1 MRLKF
6 NNINISLMKKHIM
19 FAAVASVALASCTK
33 NEVKPVEIDQEITY
47 QTITTKAEASSF
59 ASDRHFTSYAYMLP
73 YGQTWDSNY
82 SSGSA
87 YIAAAD
93 ISYHKTA
100 PNYEWKADKTY
111 YWPKQGSLT
120 FFAWSTYTTTT
131 ASLSGAAVTCTKDKG
146 IQVDK
151 FDIEQN
157 KNVDFLV
164 AEVAK
169 DKKANETQHQDGE
182 GNTWAKGVP
191 TVFKHALSK
200 LVFKVVTV
208 KGRKE
213 YNYTNDQVTFTVK
226 SIKLKGVN
234 NNLAYSQD
242 WQSGSAAS
250 LHTWTNPNPIVEIA
264 EVPVFTGT
272 YVATNTATALTPAT
286 GDYSIVI
293 PQSFDDDDVLEII
306 YEIKTEFISG
316 SPVTETVT
324 INDKKLSEVYTANW
338 EPGKEYTLT
347 IKLGIDEVLWDPTL
361 EDWAVGTTVD
371 VTI

>member
-1 MRLKF
+1 
-6 NNINISLMKKHIM
+6 MKKYLL
-19 FAAVASVALASCTK
+19 FATAVCAALAACTK

-73 YGQTWDSNY
+73 YGKTWDADY
-82 SSGSA
+82 ASGSE
-87 YIAAAD
+87 YIADAD
-93 ISYHKTA
+93 IYYHNTDSK
-100 PNYEWKADKTY
+100 YEWKADKTY

-120 FFAWSTYTTTT
+120 FFAWSTYTTSK
-131 ASLSGAAVTCTKDKG
+131 ASLNEATVSCTQAKG
-146 IQVDK
+146 IQVDA
-151 FDIEQN
+151 FDITKN

-169 DKKANETQHQDGE
+169 GKKANETQHEDGLSH
-182 GNTWAKGVP
+182 TWAKGVP

-208 KGRKE
+208 KNREPYDYSG
-213 YNYTNDQVTFTVK
+213 DAVTFTVK
-226 SIKLKGVN
+226 SIKLRGVN
-234 NNLAYSQD
+234 NKLAYSQD
-242 WQSGSAAS
+242 WQTAS
-250 LHTWTNPNPIVEIA
+250 TASKHTWTDPDPAVEI
-264 EVPVFTGT
+264 EVPVFTGSQ
-272 YVATNTATALTPAT
+272 VASNTETELSLGS

-293 PQSFDDDDVLEII
+293 PQSFDADDVLEII

-324 INDKKLSEVYTANW
+324 INDKKLSEVYTAKW

-347 IKLGIDEVLWDPTL
+347 IKLGIDEVLWDPDIQPW
-361 EDWAVGTTVD
+361 ENGTGN

>member
-1 MRLKF
+1 
-6 NNINISLMKKHIM
+6 MKKYLL
-19 FAAVASVALASCTK
+19 FATAACAALAACTK
-33 NEVKPVEIDQEITY
+33 NEVKPVEMDQEITY
-47 QTITTKAEASSF
+47 QTINTKAASSF

-73 YGQTWDSNY
+73 SGNTWDSKF
-82 SSGSA
+82 SEGSA
-87 YIAAAD
+87 YIADAD
-93 ISYHKTA
+93 IYYHTT

-120 FFAWSTYTTTT
+120 FFAWSTYTTSK
-131 ASLSGAAVTCTKDKG
+131 ASLTGATVSCTQAKG
-146 IQVDK
+146 IQVNA
-151 FDIEQN
+151 FDITQN

-169 DKKANETQHQDGE
+169 DKKANETQHEDGSSH
-182 GNTWAKGVP
+182 TWAKGVP

-208 KGRKE
+208 KGGKP
-213 YNYTNDQVTFTVK
+213 YSYTSDNVTFTVK

-242 WQSGSAAS
+242 WQSGNTAS
-250 LHTWTNPNPIVEIA
+250 KHTWTDPNPIVEIA

-293 PQSFDDDDVLEII
+293 PQSFDTDDVLEIK

-316 SPVTETVT
+316 KPVTETVT
-324 INDKKLSEVYTANW
+324 INDKRLSEIYTAKW
-338 EPGKEYTLT
+338 EPGMEYTLT

-361 EDWAVGTTVD
+361 VDWAVGTTVD

>member
-1 MRLKF
+1 
-6 NNINISLMKKHIM
+6 M

-87 YIAAAD
+87 YIADAD
-93 ISYHKTA
+93 ISYHTT
-100 PNYEWKADKTY
+100 PYEWKAEKTY

-120 FFAWSTYTTTT
+120 FFAWSTYTTSK
-131 ASLSGAAVTCTKDKG
+131 ASLTDATVGCTQAKG
-146 IQVDK
+146 IQVNA
-151 FDIEQN
+151 FDITKN

-169 DKKANETQHQDGE
+169 DKKANETQHQDGSSH
-182 GNTWAKGVP
+182 TWAKGVP

-208 KGRKE
+208 KNGE
-213 YNYTNDQVTFTVK
+213 PYDYSDDAVTFTVK

-242 WQSGSAAS
+242 WQSGNTAS
-250 LHTWTNPNPIVEIA
+250 KHTWTDPTPAVEID
-264 EVPVFTGT
+264 VPVFTGE

-286 GDYSIVI
+286 GNYSIVI
-293 PQSFDDDDVLEII
+293 PQSFDSDDVLEII

-316 SPVTETVT
+316 KPVTETVT
-324 INDKKLSEVYTANW
+324 INDKRLSEIYTAKW
-338 EPGKEYTLT
+338 EPGMEYTLT

-361 EDWAVGTTVD
+361 VDWAVGTTVD

>member
-1 MRLKF
+1 
-6 NNINISLMKKHIM
+6 MKKYLL
-19 FAAVASVALASCTK
+19 FATAACAALAACTK
-33 NEVKPVEIDQEITY
+33 NEVKPVELDQEITY
-47 QTITTKAEASSF
+47 QTINTKAASSF

-87 YIAAAD
+87 YIADAD
-93 ISYHKTA
+93 ISYHTT
-100 PNYEWKADKTY
+100 PYEWKAEKTY

-120 FFAWSTYTTTT
+120 FFAWSTYTASK
-131 ASLSGAAVTCTKDKG
+131 ASLTDAIVGCTQAKG
-146 IQVDK
+146 IQVDA
-151 FDIEQN
+151 FDITKN

-169 DKKANETQHQDGE
+169 DKKANETQHEDGE

-208 KGRKE
+208 KD
-213 YNYTNDQVTFTVK
+213 YTNDKVTFTVK

-293 PQSFDDDDVLEII
+293 PQSFDANDVLEII

-324 INDKKLSEVYTANW
+324 INDKKLSEVYTAKW

-361 EDWAVGTTVD
+361 EDWTVGATVD

>member
-1 MRLKF
+1 
-6 NNINISLMKKHIM
+6 MKKYLL
-19 FAAVASVALASCTK
+19 FATAACAALAACTK

-47 QTITTKAEASSF
+47 QTIDTKAASSF

-73 YGQTWDSNY
+73 SGKTWDTEY
-82 SSGSA
+82 ASGSK
-87 YIAAAD
+87 YISDAD
-93 ISYHKTA
+93 IYYHNTDSK
-100 PNYEWKADKTY
+100 YEWKADKTY

-120 FFAWSTYTTTT
+120 FFAWSTYTTSK
-131 ASLSGAAVTCTKDKG
+131 ASLNEATVSCTQAKG
-146 IQVDK
+146 IQVDA
-151 FDIEQN
+151 FDITKN

-169 DKKANETQHQDGE
+169 GKKANETQHEDGLSH
-182 GNTWAKGVP
+182 TWAKGVP

-208 KGRKE
+208 KGGTP
-213 YNYTNDQVTFTVK
+213 YSYTSDNVTFTVK

-242 WQSGSAAS
+242 WQTAS
-250 LHTWTNPNPIVEIA
+250 TASKHTWKDPDPAVEID
-264 EVPVFTGT
+264 VPVFTGE
-272 YVATNTATALTPAT
+272 YIASNSATALTPT
-286 GDYSIVI
+286 EGDYSIVI
-293 PQSFDDDDVLEII
+293 PQSFDANDVLEII

-316 SPVTETVT
+316 HPVTETVT
-324 INDKKLSEVYTANW
+324 INDKKLSEVYTAKW

-347 IKLGIDEVLWDPTL
+347 IKLGIDEVLWAPTV
-361 EDWAVGTTVD
+361 EDWATGTTAD

>member
-1 MRLKF
+1 
-6 NNINISLMKKHIM
+6 MKKYLL
-19 FAAVASVALASCTK
+19 FATAVCAALAACTK

-47 QTITTKAEASSF
+47 QTITTKAASSF
-59 ASDRHFTSYAYMLP
+59 DSNRHFTSYAYMLP
-73 YGQTWDSNY
+73 SGQTWDSNY

-87 YIAAAD
+87 YIADAD
-93 ISYHKTA
+93 IYYHKT
-100 PNYEWKADKTY
+100 PNYEWKAEKTY

-120 FFAWSTYTTTT
+120 FFAWSTYTTSK
-131 ASLSGAAVTCTKDKG
+131 ASLNEAKVSCTQAKG
-146 IQVDK
+146 IQVDA
-151 FDIEQN
+151 FDITKN

-169 DKKANETQHQDGE
+169 DKKANETQHQDGS

-208 KGRKE
+208 KGKTE
-213 YNYTNDQVTFTVK
+213 YNYTNDKVTFTVK

-293 PQSFDDDDVLEII
+293 PQSFDADDVLEII

-324 INDKKLSEVYTANW
+324 INDKKLSEVYTAKW

-361 EDWAVGTTVD
+361 DDWAVGTTVD

>member
-1 MRLKF
+1 
-6 NNINISLMKKHIM
+6 MKKNLFI
-19 FAAVASVALASCTK
+19 AAAACVALAACTK
-33 NEVKPVEIDQEITY
+33 NEVKPVEMDQEITF
-47 QTITTKAEASSF
+47 QTINTKAEVSTF

-73 YGQTWDSNY
+73 SGQTWDSKY

-87 YIAAAD
+87 YIADAD
-93 ISYHKTA
+93 IYYHNTA
-100 PNYEWKADKTY
+100 PNYEWKAKKTY

-120 FFAWSTYTTTT
+120 FFAWSTYTTTK
-131 ASLSGAAVTCTKDKG
+131 ASLTGATVSCTQAKG

-169 DKKANETQHQDGE
+169 DKKANETQHEDGS
-182 GNTWAKGVP
+182 GNTWATGVP
-191 TVFKHALSK
+191 TIFKHALSK

-208 KGRKE
+208 KGGKP
-213 YNYTNDQVTFTVK
+213 YSYISDNVTFTVK

-242 WQSGSAAS
+242 WQSGNTAS
-250 LHTWTNPNPIVEIA
+250 KHTWTDPDPAVEIE
-264 EVPVFTGT
+264 EVPVFTGSQ
-272 YVATNTATALTPAT
+272 VASNTETELPLGS
-286 GDYSIVI
+286 GDYYIVI
-293 PQSFDDDDVLEII
+293 PQSFDSDDVLEII

-316 SPVTETVT
+316 KPVTETVT
-324 INDKKLSEVYTANW
+324 INDKRLSEIYTAKW
-338 EPGKEYTLT
+338 EPGMEYTLT

-361 EDWAVGTTVD
+361 VDWAVGTTVD

>member
-1 MRLKF
+1 
-6 NNINISLMKKHIM
+6 MKKYLL
-19 FAAVASVALASCTK
+19 FATAACAALAACTK

-47 QTITTKAEASSF
+47 QTITTKAASSF

-73 YGQTWDSNY
+73 SGQTWDSKS

-87 YIAAAD
+87 YISDAD
-93 ISYHKTA
+93 IYYHNTDSK
-100 PNYEWKADKTY
+100 YEWKAKKTY

-120 FFAWSTYTTTT
+120 FFAWSTYTASK
-131 ASLSGAAVTCTKDKG
+131 ASLNEAKVSCTQAKG
-146 IQVDK
+146 IQVDA
-151 FDIEQN
+151 FDITKN

-169 DKKANETQHQDGE
+169 DKKANETQHEDGS
-182 GNTWAKGVP
+182 GHTWAKGVP

-208 KGRKE
+208 KGGKP
-213 YNYTNDQVTFTVK
+213 YSYTSDNVTFTVK

-242 WQSGSAAS
+242 WQSGNTAS
-250 LHTWTNPNPIVEIA
+250 KHTWTDPDPIVEIA

-293 PQSFDDDDVLEII
+293 PQSFDANDVLEII

-316 SPVTETVT
+316 HPVTETVT
-324 INDKKLSEVYTANW
+324 INDKKLSEVYTSKW

-361 EDWAVGTTVD
+361 DDWAVGTTVD

>member
-1 MRLKF
+1 
-6 NNINISLMKKHIM
+6 MKKNLFI
-19 FAAVASVALASCTK
+19 AAAACVALAACTK
-33 NEVKPVEIDQEITY
+33 NEVKPVEMDQEITY
-47 QTITTKAEASSF
+47 QTITTKAASTF
-59 ASDRHFTSYAYMLP
+59 ASDCHFTSYAYMLP
-73 YGQTWDSNY
+73 SGKTWDSKF
-82 SSGSA
+82 SEGSA
-87 YIAAAD
+87 YIADAD
-93 ISYHKTA
+93 IYYHDTA
-100 PNYEWKADKTY
+100 PNYEWKAANTY

-120 FFAWSTYTTTT
+120 FFAWSTYTDAK
-131 ASLSGAAVTCTKDKG
+131 ASLTGATVSCTQAKG

-151 FDIEQN
+151 FDITKN

-169 DKKANETQHQDGE
+169 DKKANETQHEDGSSH
-182 GNTWAKGVP
+182 TWAKGVP

-208 KGRKE
+208 KGGTP
-213 YNYTNDQVTFTVK
+213 YSYTSDKVTFTVK

-242 WQSGSAAS
+242 WQSGNTAS
-250 LHTWTNPNPIVEIA
+250 KHTWTDPNPIVEIA

-293 PQSFDDDDVLEII
+293 PQLFDADDVLEII

-324 INDKKLSEVYTANW
+324 INDKKLSEVYTAKW

-361 EDWAVGTTVD
+361 DDWAVGTTVD

>member
-1 MRLKF
+1 
-6 NNINISLMKKHIM
+6 MKKYLL
-19 FAAVASVALASCTK
+19 FATAVCAALAACTK

-73 YGQTWDSNY
+73 YGQTWDSDY

-87 YIAAAD
+87 YIADAD
-93 ISYHKTA
+93 IYYHKT
-100 PNYEWKADKTY
+100 PNYEWKAEKTY

-120 FFAWSTYTTTT
+120 FFAWSTYTTSK
-131 ASLSGAAVTCTKDKG
+131 ASLNEATVSCTQAKG
-146 IQVDK
+146 IQVDA
-151 FDIEQN
+151 FDITKN

-169 DKKANETQHQDGE
+169 DKKANETQHSDE
-182 GNTWAKGVP
+182 SSNTWAKGVP

-208 KGRKE
+208 KGGAE
-213 YNYTNDQVTFTVK
+213 YDYRSDNVTFTVK

-242 WQSGSAAS
+242 WQSGSTAS
-250 LHTWTNPNPIVEIA
+250 KHTWTDPATPVEI
-264 EVPVFTGT
+264 EEIPVFTGE
-272 YVATNTATALTPAT
+272 YVATNSAKALTPAE

-293 PQSFDDDDVLEII
+293 PQSFDADDVLEII
-306 YEIKTEFISG
+306 YEIKTEFISEH
-316 SPVTETVT
+316 PVTETVT
-324 INDKKLSEVYTANW
+324 INDKKLSEVYNANW

-361 EDWAVGTTVD
+361 DGWTVGNIE

>member
-87 YIAAAD
+87 YIADAD
-93 ISYHKTA
+93 IYYHTT
-100 PNYEWKADKTY
+100 PYEWKAEKTY

-120 FFAWSTYTTTT
+120 FFAWSTYTASK
-131 ASLSGAAVTCTKDKG
+131 ASLTDAIVGCTQAKG
-146 IQVDK
+146 IQVDA
-151 FDIEQN
+151 FDITKN

-169 DKKANETQHQDGE
+169 DKKANETQHEDGS
-182 GNTWAKGVP
+182 GNTWATGVP

-208 KGRKE
+208 KGGTK
-213 YNYTNDQVTFTVK
+213 YNYTSDNVTFTVK

-234 NNLAYSQD
+234 NKLAYSQD
-242 WQSGSAAS
+242 WQTAS
-250 LHTWTNPNPIVEIA
+250 TASKHTWTDPNPAVEI
-264 EVPVFTGT
+264 EVPVFTGSQ
-272 YVATNTATALTPAT
+272 VASNTETELSLGS

-293 PQSFDDDDVLEII
+293 PQSFDADDVLEII

-316 SPVTETVT
+316 KPVTETVK
-324 INDKKLSEVYTANW
+324 INDKKLSEVYTAKW

-361 EDWAVGTTVD
+361 DDWAVGTTVD

>member
-1 MRLKF
+1 
-6 NNINISLMKKHIM
+6 MKKYLL
-19 FAAVASVALASCTK
+19 FATAVCAALAACTK

-73 YGQTWDSNY
+73 YGQTWDSDY

-87 YIAAAD
+87 YIADAD
-93 ISYHKTA
+93 IYYHKT
-100 PNYEWKADKTY
+100 PNYEWKAEKTY

-120 FFAWSTYTTTT
+120 FFAWSTYTTSK
-131 ASLSGAAVTCTKDKG
+131 ASLNEATVSCTQAKG
-146 IQVDK
+146 IQVDA
-151 FDIEQN
+151 FDITKN

-169 DKKANETQHQDGE
+169 DKKANETQHEDGS
-182 GNTWAKGVP
+182 GNTWATGVP

-208 KGRKE
+208 KGGTK
-213 YNYTNDQVTFTVK
+213 YNYTSDNVTFTVK

-234 NNLAYSQD
+234 NKLAYSQD
-242 WQSGSAAS
+242 WQTAS
-250 LHTWTNPNPIVEIA
+250 KHTWTDPDPAVEI
-264 EVPVFTGT
+264 EVPVFTGSQ
-272 YVATNTATALTPAT
+272 VASNKETELSL
-286 GDYSIVI
+286 GLDDYSIVI
-293 PQSFDDDDVLEII
+293 PQGTFEADDVIEIVYNI
-306 YEIKTEFISG
+306 TTKFTG
-316 SPVTETVT
+316 TPVTETVT
-324 INDKKLSEVYTANW
+324 INDKKLSEVYTTGWA
-338 EPGKEYTLT
+338 PGKEYTLT

-361 EDWAVGTTVD
+361 DDWVAGNVD

>member
-1 MRLKF
+1 
-6 NNINISLMKKHIM
+6 MKKNLFI
-19 FAAVASVALASCTK
+19 AAAACVALAACTK

-47 QTITTKAEASSF
+47 QTINTKAEVSTF

-73 YGQTWDSNY
+73 SGQTWDSKY

-87 YIAAAD
+87 YIADAD
-93 ISYHKTA
+93 IYYHNTA
-100 PNYEWKADKTY
+100 PNYEWKAEKTY

-120 FFAWSTYTTTT
+120 FFAWSTYTTTK
-131 ASLSGAAVTCTKDKG
+131 ASLTGATVSCTQAKG

-169 DKKANETQHQDGE
+169 DKKANETQHVDGS
-182 GNTWAKGVP
+182 GNTWATGVP
-191 TVFKHALSK
+191 TIFKHALSR

-208 KGRKE
+208 KGGAN
-213 YNYTNDQVTFTVK
+213 YNYTTDNVTFTVK

-242 WQSGSAAS
+242 WQSGNTAS
-250 LHTWTNPNPIVEIA
+250 KHTWTDPVPAVEID
-264 EVPVFTGT
+264 VPVFTGE
-272 YVATNTATALTPAT
+272 YIASNSATALTPAA

-316 SPVTETVT
+316 HPVTETVT
-324 INDKKLSEVYTANW
+324 INDKKLSEIYTAKW
-338 EPGKEYTLT
+338 EPGMEYTLT

-361 EDWAVGTTVD
+361 VDWAVGTSVD

>member
-1 MRLKF
+1 
-6 NNINISLMKKHIM
+6 MKKYLL
-19 FAAVASVALASCTK
+19 FATAACAALAACTK
-33 NEVKPVEIDQEITY
+33 NEVKPVELDQEITY
-47 QTITTKAEASSF
+47 QTINTKAAS
-59 ASDRHFTSYAYMLP
+59 AMDEGNHFISYAYFLEKDKK
-73 YGQTWDSNY
+73 WDTDNDRN
-82 SSGSA
+82 GASA
-87 YIAAAD
+87 YISAAD
-93 ISYHKTA
+93 ISYDRQTKC
-100 PNYEWKADKTY
+100 WKAASPY

-120 FFAWSTYTTTT
+120 FFAWSTNNASPSVFAWDTNNESPSLTPNKPTCST
-131 ASLSGAAVTCTKDKG
+131 AKG
-146 IQVDK
+146 IEVSSY
-151 FDIEQN
+151 DITAN

-208 KGRKE
+208 KGGTE
-213 YNYTNDQVTFTVK
+213 YNYTNDNVTFTVK

-242 WQSGSAAS
+242 WQSGNTAS
-250 LHTWTNPNPIVEIA
+250 KHTWTDPDPLVELE
-264 EVPVFTGT
+264 EVPVFTGEQ
-272 YVATNTATALTPAT
+272 VAINTATALTPAT

-293 PQSFDDDDVLEII
+293 PQTFDADDVLEII

-316 SPVTETVT
+316 EPVTETVT
-324 INDKKLSEVYTANW
+324 ISDKKLSEVYTTGWA
-338 EPGKEYTLT
+338 PGKEYTLT

-361 EDWAVGTTVD
+361 EDWTGGTTVD

>member
-1 MRLKF
+1 
-6 NNINISLMKKHIM
+6 MKKYLLYAT
-19 FAAVASVALASCTK
+19 AACAALAACTK
-33 NEVKPVEIDQEITY
+33 NEVKPVEMDQEITY
-47 QTITTKAEASSF
+47 QTITTKAASSF

-73 YGQTWDSNY
+73 SGKTWDKEY
-82 SSGSA
+82 ASGSK
-87 YIAAAD
+87 YISDAD
-93 ISYHKTA
+93 IYYHNTDSK
-100 PNYEWKADKTY
+100 YEWKAAKTY

-120 FFAWSTYTTTT
+120 FFAWSTYTTSK
-131 ASLSGAAVTCTKDKG
+131 ASLTDATVSCTKAKG
-146 IQVDK
+146 IQVNA
-151 FDIEQN
+151 FDITKN

-169 DKKANETQHQDGE
+169 DKKANETQHEDGSSH
-182 GNTWAKGVP
+182 TWAKGVP

-208 KGRKE
+208 KGGTE
-213 YNYTNDQVTFTVK
+213 YSYTNDKVTFTVK

-242 WQSGSAAS
+242 WQSGNTAS
-250 LHTWTNPNPIVEIA
+250 KHTWTDPAPAVEIA

-272 YVATNTATALTPAT
+272 YVATNTATALTPAE
-286 GDYSIVI
+286 GDYYIVI
-293 PQSFDDDDVLEII
+293 PQSFDSDDVLEII

-316 SPVTETVT
+316 EPVTERVT
-324 INDKKLSEVYTANW
+324 INDKKLSEVYTAKW

-361 EDWAVGTTVD
+361 EDWTVGTTVD

>member
-1 MRLKF
+1 
-6 NNINISLMKKHIM
+6 MKKYILI
-19 FAAVASVALASCTK
+19 AAVASVALAACTK
-33 NEVKPVEIDQEITY
+33 NEVKPVEMDQEITY
-47 QTITTKAEASSF
+47 QTINTKAASSF

-73 YGQTWDSNY
+73 SGQTWDSNS

-87 YIAAAD
+87 YIADAD
-93 ISYHKTA
+93 IYYHNT
-100 PNYEWKADKTY
+100 PNYEWKAVNTY

-120 FFAWSTYTTTT
+120 FFAWSTYTTSK
-131 ASLSGAAVTCTKDKG
+131 ASLTGATVSCTQAKG

-169 DKKANETQHQDGE
+169 DKKANETQHADGS

-208 KGRKE
+208 KGGAN
-213 YNYTNDQVTFTVK
+213 YNYTTDNVTFTVK

-234 NNLAYSQD
+234 NKLAYSQD
-242 WQSGSAAS
+242 WQSGSTAS
-250 LHTWTNPNPIVEIA
+250 KHTWTDPAPAVEID
-264 EVPVFTGT
+264 VPVFTGE
-272 YVATNTATALTPAT
+272 YIASNSATALTPAE

-293 PQSFDDDDVLEII
+293 PQSFDADDVLEII

-324 INDKKLSEVYTANW
+324 ISDKKLSEVYTAKW

-361 EDWAVGTTVD
+361 DDWAVGTTVD

>member
-1 MRLKF
+1 
-6 NNINISLMKKHIM
+6 MKKYLL
-19 FAAVASVALASCTK
+19 FATAVCAALAACTK
-33 NEVKPVEIDQEITY
+33 NEVKPVEIDQGITY
-47 QTITTKAEASSF
+47 QTITTKAASSF

-73 YGQTWDSNY
+73 SGNTWDKY
-82 SSGSA
+82 YGEGKA
-87 YIAAAD
+87 YIDDAD
-93 ISYHKTA
+93 IYYHTSS
-100 PNYEWKADKTY
+100 NYEWKADETY

-120 FFAWSTYTTTT
+120 FFAWSTYTNSK
-131 ASLSGAAVTCTKDKG
+131 ASLTNATVSCTQAKG

-151 FDIEQN
+151 FDIEKN

-169 DKKANETQHQDGE
+169 DMKANTSNHEDESSH
-182 GNTWAKGVP
+182 TWANGVP

-208 KGRKE
+208 KGKTE
-213 YNYTNDQVTFTVK
+213 YNYKNDKVTFTVK

-250 LHTWTNPNPIVEIA
+250 LHTWTDPNPIVEIA

-272 YVATNTATALTPAT
+272 YVATNTATALKPAT

-293 PQSFDDDDVLEII
+293 PQSFDDDDVLEIK
-306 YEIKTEFISG
+306 YEITTEFISG

-324 INDKKLSEVYTANW
+324 INDKKLSEVYTAKW

-371 VTI
+371 DTI

>member
-1 MRLKF
+1 
-6 NNINISLMKKHIM
+6 MKKYLL
-19 FAAVASVALASCTK
+19 FATAACAALAACTK
-33 NEVKPVEIDQEITY
+33 NEVKPVEMDQEITY
-47 QTITTKAEASSF
+47 QTITTKAASSF

-73 YGQTWDSNY
+73 SGKTWDKEY
-82 SSGSA
+82 ASGSK
-87 YIAAAD
+87 YISDAD
-93 ISYHKTA
+93 IYYHNT
-100 PNYEWKADKTY
+100 PNYEWKAEKTY

-120 FFAWSTYTTTT
+120 FFAWSTYTTSK
-131 ASLSGAAVTCTKDKG
+131 ASLNEATVSCTQAKG
-146 IQVDK
+146 IQVDA
-151 FDIEQN
+151 FDITKN

-169 DKKANETQHQDGE
+169 DKKANETQHEDGS
-182 GNTWAKGVP
+182 GHTWAKGVP

-208 KGRKE
+208 KGGTE
-213 YNYTNDQVTFTVK
+213 YNYTNDNVTFTVK

-250 LHTWTNPNPIVEIA
+250 LHTWTNPAPAVEI
-264 EVPVFTGT
+264 EVPVFTGS
-272 YVATNTATALTPAT
+272 YVATNSATALTPGA

-293 PQSFDDDDVLEII
+293 PQTLDADDVLEII

-316 SPVTETVT
+316 EPVTETVK
-324 INDKKLSEVYTANW
+324 INDKKLSEVYKNNW
-338 EPGKEYTLT
+338 QPGKEYTLT

-361 EDWAVGTTVD
+361 EDWTVGTTVD

>member
-1 MRLKF
+1 
-6 NNINISLMKKHIM
+6 MKKYLL
-19 FAAVASVALASCTK
+19 FATAACAALAACTK

-47 QTITTKAEASSF
+47 QTIDTKAASSF

-73 YGQTWDSNY
+73 SGKTWDTEY
-82 SSGSA
+82 ASGSK
-87 YIAAAD
+87 YISDAD
-93 ISYHKTA
+93 IYYHNTDSK
-100 PNYEWKADKTY
+100 YEWKADKTY

-120 FFAWSTYTTTT
+120 FFAWSTYTTSK
-131 ASLSGAAVTCTKDKG
+131 ASLNEATVSCTQAKG
-146 IQVDK
+146 IQVDA
-151 FDIEQN
+151 FDITKN

-169 DKKANETQHQDGE
+169 GKKANETQHEDGLSH
-182 GNTWAKGVP
+182 TWAKGVP
-191 TVFKHALSK
+191 TVLKHALSK

-208 KGRKE
+208 KGGAN
-213 YNYTNDQVTFTVK
+213 YNYTTDKVTFTVK

-242 WQSGSAAS
+242 WQTAS
-250 LHTWTNPNPIVEIA
+250 TASKHTWKDPDPAVEID
-264 EVPVFTGT
+264 VPVFTGE
-272 YVATNTATALTPAT
+272 YIASNSAIALTPAE

-293 PQSFDDDDVLEII
+293 PQSFDANDVLEII

-316 SPVTETVT
+316 HPVTETVT
-324 INDKKLSEVYTANW
+324 INDKKLSEVYTAKW

-347 IKLGIDEVLWDPTL
+347 IKLGIDEVLWAPTV
-361 EDWAVGTTVD
+361 EDWATGTTAD

>member
-1 MRLKF
+1 
-6 NNINISLMKKHIM
+6 MKKYLL
-19 FAAVASVALASCTK
+19 FATAVCAALAACTK
-33 NEVKPVEIDQEITY
+33 NEVKPVELDQEITY
-47 QTITTKAEASSF
+47 QTITTKAASSF

-73 YGQTWDSNY
+73 SGQTWDSEY

-87 YIAAAD
+87 YIADAD
-93 ISYHKTA
+93 IYYHNTA
-100 PNYEWKADKTY
+100 PNYEWKADNSY

-120 FFAWSTYTTTT
+120 FFAWSTYTPSK
-131 ASLSGAAVTCTKDKG
+131 ASLTGATVSCDKAKG
-146 IQVDK
+146 IQVDA
-151 FDIEQN
+151 FDITQN

-169 DKKANETQHQDGE
+169 DKKANETQHEDGS
-182 GNTWAKGVP
+182 GHTWKNGVP

-200 LVFKVVTV
+200 LEFYVVTV
-208 KGRKE
+208 KGGTE
-213 YNYTNDQVTFTVK
+213 YNYTSDNVTFTVK

-242 WQSGSAAS
+242 WQSGSTAS
-250 LHTWTNPNPIVEIA
+250 KHTWTDPTTAVEID
-264 EVPVFTGT
+264 VPVFTGE
-272 YVATNTATALTPAT
+272 YVATNSATALRPA
-286 GDYSIVI
+286 GEDYSIVI

-324 INDKKLSEVYTANW
+324 INDKKLSDVYTANW
-338 EPGKEYTLT
+338 QPGKEYTLT

-361 EDWAVGTTVD
+361 DDWTVGTTVD

>member
-6 NNINISLMKKHIM
+6 NNINISLMKKYIM
-19 FAAVASVALASCTK
+19 VAAVASVALASCTK

-47 QTITTKAEASSF
+47 QTITTKTASNF
-59 ASDRHFTSYAYMLP
+59 ASNRHFTSYAYMLP
-73 YGQTWDSNY
+73 SGKTWDTDY
-82 SSGSA
+82 ASGSSK
-87 YIAAAD
+87 YIADAD
-93 ISYHKTA
+93 IYYHDTDSK
-100 PNYEWKADKTY
+100 YEWKAKETY

-120 FFAWSTYTTTT
+120 FFAWSTYTNSK
-131 ASLSGAAVTCTKDKG
+131 ASLTNATVSCTQAKG

-151 FDIEQN
+151 FDIEKN

-169 DKKANETQHQDGE
+169 DMKANTSNHEDESSH
-182 GNTWAKGVP
+182 TWANGVP

-208 KGRKE
+208 KD
-213 YNYTNDQVTFTVK
+213 YTKDNVTFTVK

-293 PQSFDDDDVLEII
+293 PQSFDADDVLEII

-324 INDKKLSEVYTANW
+324 INDKKLSEVYTAKW

-361 EDWAVGTTVD
+361 EDWTVGTTVD

>member
-1 MRLKF
+1 
-6 NNINISLMKKHIM
+6 MKKYLL
-19 FAAVASVALASCTK
+19 FATAACAALAACTK

-47 QTITTKAEASSF
+47 QTIDTKAASSF

-73 YGQTWDSNY
+73 SGKTWDTEY
-82 SSGSA
+82 ASGSK
-87 YIAAAD
+87 YISDAD
-93 ISYHKTA
+93 IYYHNTDSK
-100 PNYEWKADKTY
+100 YEWKADKTY

-120 FFAWSTYTTTT
+120 FFAWSTYTTSK
-131 ASLSGAAVTCTKDKG
+131 ASLNEATVSCTQAKG
-146 IQVDK
+146 IQVDA
-151 FDIEQN
+151 FDITKN

-169 DKKANETQHQDGE
+169 GKKANETQHEDGLSH
-182 GNTWAKGVP
+182 TWAKGVP

-208 KGRKE
+208 KGGTP
-213 YNYTNDQVTFTVK
+213 YSYTSDNVTFTVK

-242 WQSGSAAS
+242 WQTAS
-250 LHTWTNPNPIVEIA
+250 TASKHTWTDPDPAVEI
-264 EVPVFTGT
+264 EVPVFTGSQ
-272 YVATNTATALTPAT
+272 VASNTETELSLGS

>member
-1 MRLKF
+1 
-6 NNINISLMKKHIM
+6 MKKYLL
-19 FAAVASVALASCTK
+19 FATAVCAALAACTK

-73 YGQTWDSNY
+73 YGQTWDSDY

-87 YIAAAD
+87 YIADAD
-93 ISYHKTA
+93 IYYHKT
-100 PNYEWKADKTY
+100 PNYEWKAEKTY

-120 FFAWSTYTTTT
+120 FFAWSTYTTSK
-131 ASLSGAAVTCTKDKG
+131 ASLNEATVSCTQAKG
-146 IQVDK
+146 IQVDA
-151 FDIEQN
+151 FDITKN

-169 DKKANETQHQDGE
+169 DKKANETQHEDGS
-182 GNTWAKGVP
+182 GNTWATGVP

-208 KGRKE
+208 KGGTK
-213 YNYTNDQVTFTVK
+213 YNYTSDNVTFTVK

-234 NNLAYSQD
+234 NKLAYSQD
-242 WQSGSAAS
+242 WQNAS
-250 LHTWTNPNPIVEIA
+250 TASKHTWTDPDPAVEI
-264 EVPVFTGT
+264 EVPVFTGSQ
-272 YVATNTATALTPAT
+272 VASNKETELSLGPD
-286 GDYSIVI
+286 DYSIVI
-293 PQSFDDDDVLEII
+293 PQGTFDPDDVIEIVYDI
-306 YEIKTEFISG
+306 TTKFTG
-316 SPVTETVT
+316 TDVTETVT
-324 INDKKLSEVYTANW
+324 ISDKKLSEVYTTGWA
-338 EPGKEYTLT
+338 PGNEYTLT

-361 EDWAVGTTVD
+361 DGWTVGNIE

>member
-1 MRLKF
+1 
-6 NNINISLMKKHIM
+6 MKKYFLI
-19 FAAVASVALASCTK
+19 AAAACVALAACTK
-33 NEVKPVEIDQEITY
+33 NEVKPVEVDQEITY
-47 QTITTKAEASSF
+47 QTIDTKAASSF
-59 ASDRHFTSYAYMLP
+59 ASNRHFTSYAYMLP
-73 YGQTWDSNY
+73 SGQTWDSN
-82 SSGSA
+82 SSAGSA
-87 YIAAAD
+87 YIAGAD
-93 ISYHKTA
+93 IYYHTT

-120 FFAWSTYTTTT
+120 FFAWSTYTTTE
-131 ASLSGAAVTCTKDKG
+131 ASLNGATVSCTQAKG

-169 DKKANETQHQDGE
+169 DKKANTSDHEDE
-182 GNTWAKGVP
+182 SSNTWAKGVP

-208 KGRKE
+208 KGGAD
-213 YNYTNDQVTFTVK
+213 YNYTSDNVYFTVK

-242 WQSGSAAS
+242 WQTGSTAS
-250 LHTWTNPNPIVEIA
+250 KHTWTDPTPAVEIE
-264 EVPVFTGT
+264 EVPVFTGSQ
-272 YVATNTATALTPAT
+272 VASNTETELPLGS
-286 GDYSIVI
+286 GDYYIVI
-293 PQSFDDDDVLEII
+293 PQSFDPDDVLEIE

-324 INDKKLSEVYTANW
+324 INDKKLSEVYTAGW

-361 EDWAVGTTVD
+361 DDWAVGTLD